1 MSHATGSRPRGGLRQ
16 TFAAF
21 GYRNYRILWL
31 SMAASFT
38 AMQMQMVARGWLAHD
53 ISGTNAAV
61 GLVMLSWGIP
71 QLLFSLVGGAYADRL
86 DKRRLLTV
94 TQSLVGLTAL
104 VTAVLITID
113 VISIPWLFALGL
125 FQGTVFAFNMPARQA
140 LLAELVPQSEL
151 ANAIAL
157 NNMAM
162 NATRIVGPAVAGV
175 VIAVWDVGAAYLLQS
190 LIYLAVLYFL
200 YRLPPSTSHLR
211 GAGSRGSVPQEIAVG
226 LRYILGSPTLRLLML
241 LAFVPTMLGMPYM
254 TLLPGFAVEEL
265 SRGPGSYGFMFTVTG
280 IGAVV
285 GSFIIAWMS
294 AFPRKPLLQALTGVG
309 WGAALLAL
317 GPGSLAFGYIGALV
331 ALALVGLFSTTFQT
345 LNNTMLM
352 AESRPEFYG
361 RVMSVHM
368 LTFSLFPFMSGPMGA
383 VADQITAART
393 FTVLGAS
400 ILVFILVASM
410 LTPRY
415 TLSAA
420 EPADAGFPAERP
432 RPTGAV
438 P

>member
-1 MSHATGSRPRGGLRQ
+1 
-16 TFAAF
+16 
-21 GYRNYRILWL
+21 
-31 SMAASFT
+31 
-38 AMQMQMVARGWLAHD
+38 MQVQQVARGLLAFQLTG
-53 ISGTNAAV
+53 SYAAV
-61 GLVMLSWGIP
+61 GIVMMSWGIP
-71 QLLFSLVGGAYADRL
+71 QLLLSLVGGAVADRVN
-86 DKRRLLTV
+86 KRNVILIAQTG
-94 TQSLVGLTAL
+94 TGTIAF
-104 VTAVLITID
+104 VTAILIITGVITIP
-113 VISIPWLFALGL
+113 ILFAIGL
-125 FQGTVFAFNMPARQA
+125 VQGTLFAFNMPARQA